1 MSGRENSQVD
11 PFFENHECRLCGR
24 LCRNRR
30 SLGNHLVRSH
40 PEWPMERYVLEHLH
54 SGTVPRC
61 ECGCGGE
68 VKWHRQ
74 LYHFNR
80 FLSGHNSAW
89 SSERQPTI
97 TAESIAVRNDS
108 IRRTYQERGEEI
120 KGRISAAVT
129 ESLARPEWR
138 AAQSQ
143 RTSAL
148 WEDPSFRD
156 RVADSQRRSWRENYD
171 SRYEAVF
178 TEEMRRKISL
188 SNAGRDLKCKS
199 AQEEEVLGHLTRLLS
214 VRVHA
219 DRWLQWEGGAKCFD
233 AWVPDWNLLI
243 ELDGP
248 YWHGLDR
255 VEGFTLDAVAGMAND
270 FQKNRIALDLGHS
283 LIRVPLTDTVIQV
296 LREASSLD
304 CDGLLDL
311 AHHVQ
316 GPERTIRDGMFRFEA
331 DDTPLI
337 RRDTLIRWNEP
348 GLGGRGPDETRRRAL
363 PTVVQFFQEYFRS
376 RGWFYP
382 THEGNAQEALEA
394 VRTASGHR
402 LTGGVIDGAPRAG
415 NEFLKSRMTSYW
427 HAAEGPAVTCTDPKR
442 LERVLSYRMG
452 LNGSMPYTYEL
463 SSGETVTTRE
473 TFDLSPRTVRN
484 GFVVQRASVSWFS
497 PVLARDLWRLALE
510 GCSVADP
517 VVWDPSAGFGARMLG
532 FAAAYPGGAYV
543 ATEPA
548 AHTFAD
554 LERLRDELRSA
565 GALRGGA
572 FLERVGSERVDLPE
586 GFLDAVMTSPPYF
599 DLERYFDE
607 PGQCWRDYP
616 DFDSWRDLY
625 LLPTL
630 RTAHRS
636 LKEGGRAVINV
647 SQGLEEAVLAAAVE
661 AGFTHERT
669 LTLAR
674 RRDHFSRKKGTT
686 SALGEPVI
694 FLRRAS

>member
-1 MSGRENSQVD
+1 MTGKTTSPS
-11 PFFENHECRLCGR
+11 FFDDHECRLCDR
-24 LCRNRR
+24 PCRNRR
-30 SLGNHLVRSH
+30 ALGNHLARSH
-40 PEWPMERYVLEHLH
+40 PAWPMERYVLQHLH
-54 SGTVPRC
+54 NGTTPLC

-80 FLSGHNSAW
+80 FLSGHNNAW
-89 SSERQPTI
+89 SSSNQPGLS
-97 TAESIAVRNDS
+97 AEGLDRRSDS
-108 IRRTYQERGEEI
+108 IRRTYEKRGEEI
-120 KGRISAAVT
+120 KERISISVT
-129 ESLARPEWR
+129 EALSSPEWR

-143 RTSAL
+143 RTSTL
-148 WEDPSFRD
+148 WEDPGFRE
-156 RVADSQRRSWRENYD
+156 RVSASQRRSWRENYEA
-171 SRYEAVF
+171 RCEAVF
-178 TEEMRRKISL
+178 TDETRRKLSL
-188 SNAGRDLKCKS
+188 ANAARDLKRKS
-199 AQEEEVLGHLTRLLS
+199 AQEEEVLSHLARLLP
-214 VRVHA
+214 VPIDP
-219 DRWLQWEGGAKCFD
+219 DRWVQCEEGTKCFD
-233 AWVPDWNLLI
+233 AWVPDWGLLI

-255 VEGFTLDAVAGMAND
+255 AEGFTLGAVSGMAND
-270 FQKNRIALDLGHS
+270 FQKNRVALDLGHS
-283 LIRVPLTDTVIQV
+283 LARIPLTDAVIQG

-304 CDGLLDL
+304 RDALLSL
-311 AHHVQ
+311 AHHIQEPSRIVK
-316 GPERTIRDGMFRFEA
+316 DGMFRFA
-331 DDTPLI
+331 SDDTPLI

-348 GLGGRGPDETRRRAL
+348 NLGGKGKEETERRAL
-363 PTVVQFFQEYFRS
+363 PVVVRFFREYLLS
-376 RGWFYP
+376 RGWLYP
-382 THEGNAQEALEA
+382 THEGGAAEAVEA
-394 VRTASGHR
+394 VRAAREHR
-402 LTGGVIDGAPRAG
+402 VTEGVIEGNPRAG
-415 NEFLKSRMTSYW
+415 NDFLKSRMTSYW
-427 HAAEGPAVTCTDPKR
+427 HAAEGPAVACTDPKR
-442 LERVLSYRMG
+442 LERVLAYRMG
-452 LNGSMPYTYEL
+452 LNGSQPYTYEL
-463 SSGETVTTRE
+463 ESGETVTTRE

-548 AHTFAD
+548 SHTFSD
-554 LERLRDELRSA
+554 LERLRDELLGA
-565 GALRGGA
+565 GVLRGGA
-572 FLERVGSERVDLPE
+572 FLERTGSERVELPE

-636 LKEGGRAVINV
+636 LKGGGRAVINV
-647 SQGLEEAVLAAAVE
+647 SQRLADAVLAAAVE

-674 RRDHFSRKKGTT
+674 HRDHFSRKKGTT
-686 SALGEPVI
+686 AALGEPVI
-694 FLRRAS
+694 FLRRP